1 MAIAIEWKIEAETID
16 SYTDA
21 GGNEYSDVVTVV
33 HHRCIASDGADSV
46 EIIGAHKV
54 PRPVSPETF
63 IDLSLVIG
71 IQDLVARRAIILGW
85 ADMVDPGFVLAT
97 EAAAAARL
105 VAKQSDP
112 DRTFVTVI

>member
-16 SYTDA
+16 AYTD
-21 GGNEYSDVVTVV
+21 GSGNEYSDVVTVV
-33 HHRCIASDGADSV
+33 HHRCIASEGADSV
-46 EIIGAHKV
+46 EIPGSHSV

-71 IQDLVARRAIILGW
+71 NPDLAARRAIILGW

-105 VAKQSDP
+105 VAKQSAP
-112 DRTFVTVI
+112 DKTFVTVI